1 MSNALVY
8 APIKEWDNDDVWLFL
23 MEKTNPWGIKN
34 KDLFDM
40 YRGATQDKECPLVI
54 DTSTQVVV
62 AVVLVVGSV
71 HL

>member
-1 MSNALVY
+1 
-8 APIKEWDNDDVWLFL
+8 

-54 DTSTQVVV
+54 DTSTPSCGR
-62 AVVLVVGSV
+62 VVLVVGFV
-71 HL
+71 PCRTR